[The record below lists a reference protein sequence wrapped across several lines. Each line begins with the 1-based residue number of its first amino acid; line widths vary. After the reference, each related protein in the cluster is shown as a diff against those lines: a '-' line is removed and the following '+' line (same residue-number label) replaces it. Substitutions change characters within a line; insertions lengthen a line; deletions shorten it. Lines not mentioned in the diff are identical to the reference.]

1 MWLYGFFASESD
13 KEIRKSEVTQ
23 VIVDDETE
31 LIFPPCKEVD
41 FFCCCC
47 YFEEWPFACCFQL
60 SFVLGPVLVLNL
72 ELLTL

>member
-41 FFCCCC
+41 FF
-47 YFEEWPFACCFQL
+47 
-60 SFVLGPVLVLNL
+60 FVAVVILKNGP
-72 ELLTL
+72 LLAAFSCLLCWDQY